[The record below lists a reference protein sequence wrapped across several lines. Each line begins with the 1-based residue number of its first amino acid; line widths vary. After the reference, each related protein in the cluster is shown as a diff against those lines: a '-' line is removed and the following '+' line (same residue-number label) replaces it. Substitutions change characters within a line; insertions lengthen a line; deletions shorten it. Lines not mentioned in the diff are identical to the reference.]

1 VSDKILVAY
10 ATAAGSTGEV
20 AEAIGKALRE
30 GDATVDV
37 RRAKEVTDVG
47 EYRAVVLGTG
57 VRAGHVYQ
65 EAATFVETHQEA
77 LSKVPVAYFVVCMTM
92 QDDTEDARCQA
103 GTYLDQLQEK
113 APVVEPVDRGLFG
126 GAMDYK
132 RLPLPLRLMMKAM
145 KQPEGDSRDWEAIRA
160 WAVGLRSA
168 LVGA

>member
-1 VSDKILVAY
+1 MSDKILVAY

-37 RRAKEVTDVG
+37 RRAKEVAGVG
-47 EYRAVVLGTG
+47 DYRAVVVGTG
-57 VRAGHVYQ
+57 VRAGRVYQ
-65 EAATFVETHQEA
+65 EAATFLETHQEV

-113 APVVEPVDRGLFG
+113 APAVEPVDRGLFG

-132 RLPLPLRLMMKAM
+132 KLPLPLRLIMKVMKAS
-145 KQPEGDSRDWEAIRA
+145 EGDFRDWEAIRA
-160 WAVGLRSA
+160 WATGLRPLLS
-168 LVGA
+168 GA

>member
-1 VSDKILVAY
+1 MSNKILVAY

-20 AEAIGKALRE
+20 AEAIGNALRE

-37 RRAKEVTDVG
+37 RRAKEVADVG
-47 EYRAVVLGTG
+47 DYSAVVLGTG

-65 EAATFVETHQEA
+65 EAATFVKTHQEA

-92 QDDTEDARCQA
+92 QDDTEDTRCQA

-113 APVVEPVDRGLFG
+113 APAVEPVDRGLFG

-132 RLPLPLRLMMKAM
+132 KLPLPLRLMMKVM
-145 KQPEGDSRDWEAIRA
+145 KASEGDFRDWEAIHA
-160 WAVGLRSA
+160 WATGLRPLLS
-168 LVGA
+168 GA

>member
-1 VSDKILVAY
+1 MSDKILVAY

-47 EYRAVVLGTG
+47 DYSAVVLGTG

-65 EAATFVETHQEA
+65 EATTFVETHQES
-77 LSKVPVAYFVVCMTM
+77 LSRVPVAYFVVCMTM
-92 QDDTEDARCQA
+92 QDDTEDTRCQA

-113 APVVEPVDRGLFG
+113 APAVEPVDRGLFG
-126 GAMDYK
+126 GAMEYIK
-132 RLPLPLRLMMKAM
+132 LPLPLRLMMKAM
-145 KQPEGDSRDWEAIRA
+145 KKPEGDFRDWEAIRA
-160 WAVGLRSA
+160 WAVGLRPS
-168 LVGA
+168 LSGA